1 MTSMVHKTRGL
12 REHPRSSRKQIT
24 PLRVRNNYKEIMSK
38 LAEYETVLTTLL
50 SLIFAYK
57 YHIFVPLSRSVSSY
71 VSVYANLC
79 FAKCAFRFINL
90 FGVTDLNNNCG
101 RIIFLNGTL
110 FQFQVIKSLFTFFYN
125 MVLKLQNRLGTDYN
139 YIFSRIIDYNWKV

>member
-1 MTSMVHKTRGL
+1 MFQFMQICALRNVH
-12 REHPRSSRKQIT
+12 
-24 PLRVRNNYKEIMSK
+24 
-38 LAEYETVLTTLL
+38 
-50 SLIFAYK
+50 
-57 YHIFVPLSRSVSSY
+57 
-71 VSVYANLC
+71 
-79 FAKCAFRFINL
+79 FINL